1 MKFKVNRKVML
12 EHLKSMYKVVPK
24 SSTVQELKGF
34 LLEANEDDGY
44 VYVTANNLEAAVQRK
59 FKADIENGGGFIV
72 EARMLINMLAL
83 LDGDDVSIC
92 ETKKGIAEIQSGNCV
107 YTIKVMDAKIYPRPE
122 MPFPE
127 DTVRITGLKQMYLK
141 TNAAV
146 ANTEASKVL
155 TGIHVDVNDKA
166 LRAVGC
172 DSRGIAVSGK
182 DMD

>member
-72 EARMLINMLAL
+72 EARLLINMLTL
-83 LDGDDVSIC
+83 LDGTFNRGVGSLVFHDNSFFTFSI
-92 ETKKGIAEIQSGNCV
+92 EV
-107 YTIKVMDAKIYPRPE
+107 
-122 MPFPE
+122 
-127 DTVRITGLKQMYLK
+127 
-141 TNAAV
+141 
-146 ANTEASKVL
+146 
-155 TGIHVDVNDKA
+155 H
-166 LRAVGC
+166 
-172 DSRGIAVSGK
+172 
-182 DMD
+182 